1 MCQDKVIKERR
12 VLLPH
17 LVFLVYK
24 LFIFLVRSLIYEFN
38 RSVQDL
44 IVVKLTL
51 GVPISMLIV
60 VGKSDSSAAG
70 TCLS

>member
-24 LFIFLVRSLIYEFN
+24 LFRSLIYEFN

>member
-24 LFIFLVRSLIYEFN
+24 LFIFLVRSLIN